1 MGEALAEVVKRAVQP
16 MDIDVVIPVRP
27 LEGHR
32 VRATD
37 ARRLPPS
44 RTIVTGA
51 IAQVPDT
58 ARTAALELA
67 SKLNLPYREGFIKN
81 RYIGRTFIMPGQ
93 QQRKKAVRRKL
104 NAMQLEFMGK
114 NVILVDGTGGR
125 ASRRATMRGTCA
137 NLLADQPRHAP
148 L

>member
-1 MGEALAEVVKRAVQP
+1 
-16 MDIDVVIPVRP
+16 
-27 LEGHR
+27 
-32 VRATD
+32 
-37 ARRLPPS
+37 
-44 RTIVTGA
+44 
-51 IAQVPDT
+51 VPDT

-114 NVILVDGTGGR
+114 NVILVDGTCGCVNPAGS
-125 ASRRATMRGTCA
+125 AWGACSNLIAEQRRYGPLQTQSCA
-137 NLLADQPRHAP
+137 APRP
-148 L
+148 RRSS